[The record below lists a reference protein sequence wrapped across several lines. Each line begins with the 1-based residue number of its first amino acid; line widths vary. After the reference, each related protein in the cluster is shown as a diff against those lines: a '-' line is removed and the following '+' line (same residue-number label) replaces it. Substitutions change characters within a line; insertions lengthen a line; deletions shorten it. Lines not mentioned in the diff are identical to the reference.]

1 MSCAF
6 VPETAMRRREF
17 ISLIGSVAATWPLA
31 ARAQQSAMPVIG
43 FLHGASPDGYAPM
56 VSAFRR
62 GLKETGYVEG
72 QNVAIEFRW
81 ANGQYDRLAGLA
93 RELIRRPVSVIAATS
108 TPANLVAK
116 AATSTIPIVF
126 TGGGDPVKLGLVAS
140 LNRPGGNITGVTSLA
155 EELAPKRLQLAH
167 ELVPT
172 ANVIGLLLNPTNPNA
187 ESNARESQAAA
198 ATFGVQL
205 SVLHA
210 STKAELDDAFTIFRK
225 TRAGVLVIGG
235 DAFLNSHAKQLAALT
250 IRHSVPTIFQYGD
263 FTAAGGLISYGA
275 SITDNYRLAGV
286 YVGRILNGEKPADL
300 PVLQSTKV
308 ELIINLKAAKALG
321 ITVPQSLQS
330 RADEVIE

>member
-1 MSCAF
+1 
-6 VPETAMRRREF
+6 MRRREF

-43 FLHGASPDGYAPM
+43 FLQGASPDGYAPM
-56 VSAFRR
+56 VSSFRR

-93 RELIRRPVSVIAATS
+93 RELIRRPVSVLAATS

-116 AATSTIPIVF
+116 AATRTIPIVF
-126 TGGGDPVKLGLVAS
+126 TAGGDPVKLGLVAS

-210 STKAELDDAFTIFRK
+210 STEAELDDAFTIFRN

-235 DAFLNSHAKQLAALT
+235 DAFFNSHAKQLAALT
-250 IRHSVPTIFQYGD
+250 IRHSVPAIFQYGD
-263 FTAAGGLISYGA
+263 FTAAGGLISYGG